1 MRKTRAD
8 YGSGVARP
16 KIEYKDNYELKGQFL
31 KELRAN
37 TFSGSD
43 HEDANEHI
51 EKVLE
56 IVDLFHIP
64 NITIDQVM
72 LRAFPIS
79 LPGPAIRWLR
89 NKPSGPITTWEDLK
103 TKFLSKYCPPART
116 TKKMEEI
123 NNFQQIL
130 DSSGAIPSKT
140 VADAKVA
147 IQEMAEYSLKWH
159 NGTSRTRS
167 TETSDGLA
175 AIQAQL
181 NNLRREIKKV
191 NEKVY
196 VAQVG
201 GRYRATALGFYQR
214 NNTNPSYRERRQS
227 MEDTLSNFMSELAKI
242 HEEKSNLIK
251 EIRALTDV
259 TIRNQIAS
267 IKTLEIQIG
276 QMSKVLHERGL
287 EVYQAQLK
295 LTQETMSSQ
304 FQLLSKLIH
313 TQYAVWI
320 LPIHQKKGSY
330 GPQFSEAYSKA
341 SYINNSIPRKEK
353 DPRSV
358 TLLALL
364 INVCFDNALADLG
377 ASISVMPLLT
387 YLNLGLGE
395 LAHIKLTVELA
406 DSTKRPNDLMPTI
419 KEGEVVEEFRARN
432 DARMVS
438 KVFGY
443 PSDCDHDKKIRMDCA
458 YNLKFSCMIDFAVLE
473 DMDAYH
479 DEGMGDVI
487 FGEPFLRKVRI
498 NAKWFEGMISIQNG
512 NEEVTYQMVRS
523 HPKFKHHTNEQCNKI
538 PPLLKGTDIQQKDEK
553 QSQKRQ
559 NQARNGKDK
568 VKSKPKS
575 VKVKK
580 SIGKSTP
587 TKSKVIQVE
596 KIQLEGLKL
605 PNLKLCYKNKKTRA
619 ELANWVKYN
628 FRGQFCQAPKV
639 VS

>member
-1 MRKTRAD
+1 MQEVVLFYNGLNVPTR
-8 YGSGVARP
+8 
-16 KIEYKDNYELKGQFL
+16 
-31 KELRAN
+31 
-37 TFSGSD
+37 
-43 HEDANEHI
+43 
-51 EKVLE
+51 
-56 IVDLFHIP
+56 
-64 NITIDQVM
+64 
-72 LRAFPIS
+72 
-79 LPGPAIRWLR
+79 
-89 NKPSGPITTWEDLK
+89 
-103 TKFLSKYCPPART
+103 
-116 TKKMEEI
+116 
-123 NNFQQIL
+123 QIL
-130 DSSGAIPSKT
+130 DSRGAIPSKT
-140 VADAKVA
+140 AAGAKVA

-167 TETSDGLA
+167 NETSDGLA

-196 VAQVG
+196 VAQVGCEQCKG

-251 EIRALTDV
+251 EIRASTDV
-259 TIRNQIAS
+259 YIRNQGTS

-276 QMSKVLHERGL
+276 QMSKVLHEIGL
-287 EVYQAQLK
+287 KVYQAQLK

-320 LPIHQKKGSY
+320 LPIHQKKRSY
-330 GPQFSEAYSKA
+330 GAQFSKAYSEA
-341 SYINNSIPRKEK
+341 SHINNSIPRKEK
-353 DPRSV
+353 DPRSF

-364 INVCFDNALADLG
+364 INVCFDNALVDLG
-377 ASISVMPLLT
+377 ASLRRDQV
-387 YLNLGLGE
+387 
-395 LAHIKLTVELA
+395 
-406 DSTKRPNDLMPTI
+406 DDLMPTI
-419 KEGEVVEEFRARN
+419 KEGEVVKEFRARN
-432 DARMVS
+432 NARMVS

-473 DMDAYH
+473 DMDAYR

-487 FGEPFLRKVRI
+487 FGEPFLRKVGI
-498 NAKWFEGMISIQNG
+498 NEKWFEGMIIFQNG
-512 NEEVTYQMVRS
+512 NEEVTYQM
-523 HPKFKHHTNEQCNKI
+523 
-538 PPLLKGTDIQQKDEK
+538 GMDIQQKDEK

-580 SIGKSTP
+580 STGKSTT

-628 FRGQFCQAPKV
+628 FRGQSCQAPEGAILPNLQTCIITRTKFAV
-639 VS
+639 KTYEMRGQSCQLTQNQFSCPLNPIQAHGFPSPSFTLQPFNTLDKTFLPPPHIYLTCWQSFTIFK